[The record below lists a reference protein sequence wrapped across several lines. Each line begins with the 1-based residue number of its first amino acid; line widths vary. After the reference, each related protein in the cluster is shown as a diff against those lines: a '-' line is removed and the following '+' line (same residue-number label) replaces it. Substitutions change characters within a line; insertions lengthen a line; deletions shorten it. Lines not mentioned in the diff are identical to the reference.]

1 MIFRGSMSNRK
12 EVEGIDW
19 PADRYLP
26 VFQAPQKLTVYDLR
40 GASQDRLLSATTMA
54 GLINQPQPKVY
65 LISSDEE
72 VFWVKQSL
80 GQVAQETAEARGDAV
95 LDALL
100 MKFRDAIKGLIIYDP
115 GLIDSINVAT
125 TMAGQRGGIVVSP
138 AQAQDL
144 QQAYQLPILDDLRT
158 YNWKSRLQAY
168 NWARQNLL
176 PNCSSRVVAGLD
188 PKVAPGVRSFLVA
201 ANAFVYFLD
210 SRNFL
215 PDFFNSLQ
223 SERGL
228 MQAIFKEYPPGAVHL
243 GWFID
248 EASGVSLTSDAAIAV
263 LASDFFYNLEV
274 WTSVRPPTTPPVRAA
289 SLVEAI
295 PNLSAGQVAISFTI
309 SDGDN
314 LQYIQHRMLRLW
326 QNADRGSFPLGWTI
340 SPSLLHAAPSLLE
353 YYYQTASSNDEFIA
367 GPSGAG
373 YMFPSRWPEQENP
386 TFLQHTG
393 QMMKSM
399 DLTELEIL
407 DTNFFLSTGILPI
420 TFLGRTGM
428 NLSDT
433 TLQARI
439 VQGLLPFG
447 LRGLLN
453 GNGSTVPETLITQGV
468 PVLQNIGLADSV
480 DKTVRLVRN
489 ARASLQNRSH
499 FLNIYVMAWTMTPSD
514 IKEVIQQLGSQY
526 LVVTPRTLMEMII
539 KAG

>member
-1 MIFRGSMSNRK
+1 MSNRR

-26 VFQAPQKLTVYDLR
+26 AFQPPQQLTIYDLR
-40 GASQDRLLSATTMA
+40 GASQDILLSATTMA
-54 GLINQPQPKVY
+54 GLINRPQPKVY

-80 GQVAQETAEARGDAV
+80 GQIARETSEARDDAV
-95 LDALL
+95 LESLL
-100 MKFRDAIKGLIIYDP
+100 INFRHAIEGMIIYDP
-115 GLIDSINVAT
+115 GLIDSINIAT
-125 TMAGQRGGIVVSP
+125 TMAGQLGGIVVSP
-138 AQAQDL
+138 IQAQSL
-144 QQAYQLPILDDLRT
+144 QQAYKLPILADLRA

-168 NWARQNLL
+168 DWARQNLL

-201 ANAFVYFLD
+201 TNAFVYFLD

-215 PDFFNSLQ
+215 PDLFHGLQ

-228 MQAIFKEYPPGAVHL
+228 MQEIFKEYPPGAVHL

-274 WTSVRPPTTPPVRAA
+274 WTSVQPATTVRATPLA
-289 SLVEAI
+289 QTI
-295 PNLSAGQVAISFTI
+295 PTPGAEQVAISFTI

-340 SPSLLHAAPSLLE
+340 SPSLLLAAPSMLE

-367 GPSGAG
+367 GPDGAG
-373 YMFPSRWPEQENP
+373 YMFPSHWPEQELP
-386 TFLQHTG
+386 AFLQRTG
-393 QMMKSM
+393 QLMKSM

-420 TFLGRTGM
+420 TFLGRSGM
-428 NLSDT
+428 NLNDT
-433 TLQARI
+433 ALQARI

-453 GNGSTVPETLITQGV
+453 GNGNATPEILVTQGV
-468 PVLQNIGLADSV
+468 PELQNLGLADSV
-480 DKTVRLVRN
+480 DKTLRLVRN
-489 ARASLQNRSH
+489 ATASLQNRPR

-526 LVVTPRTLMEMII
+526 VVVTPRTLMEMII
-539 KAG
+539 KAR

>member
-1 MIFRGSMSNRK
+1 MSNRR

-26 VFQAPQKLTVYDLR
+26 AFQAPQQLTVYDLR
-40 GASQDRLLSATTMA
+40 GASQDILLSATTMA
-54 GLINQPQPKVY
+54 GLINRPQPKVY

-80 GQVAQETAEARGDAV
+80 GQVAQQAAQATGDAV
-95 LDALL
+95 LAALL
-100 MKFRDAIKGLIIYDP
+100 ISFRDAIKGMIIYDP

-138 AQAQDL
+138 AQAQGL
-144 QQAYQLPILDDLRT
+144 QQAHQLPILDDLRA

-168 NWARQNLL
+168 DWARQNLL

-210 SRNFL
+210 SRNIL
-215 PDFFNSLQ
+215 PDFINGLQ

-228 MQAIFKEYPPGAVHL
+228 MQVIFKEYPPGAVHL

-248 EASGVSLTSDAAIAV
+248 EASGVSLTSEAAIAV

-274 WTSVRPPTTPPVRAA
+274 WTSVQPATTPQVRATPLA
-289 SLVEAI
+289 EVI
-295 PNLSAGQVAISFTI
+295 PTLGAGQVAISFTI

-340 SPSLLHAAPSLLE
+340 SPSLLHAAPSMVE
-353 YYYQTASSNDEFIA
+353 YYYQTASTNDEFIA

-373 YMFPSRWPEQENP
+373 YMFPSRWPEQEYP
-386 TFLQHTG
+386 AFLQHTG
-393 QMMKSM
+393 QLMNSM

-420 TFLGRTGM
+420 TFLGRAGM
-428 NLSDT
+428 NLRDT
-433 TLQARI
+433 ALQARI

-453 GNGSTVPETLITQGV
+453 GNGNTTPETLMIQSV
-468 PVLQNIGLADSV
+468 PVLQNLGLADSV

-489 ARASLQNRSH
+489 ATASPQNRQQ

-526 LVVTPRTLMEMII
+526 VVVTPRTLMEMIVQ
-539 KAG
+539 AG